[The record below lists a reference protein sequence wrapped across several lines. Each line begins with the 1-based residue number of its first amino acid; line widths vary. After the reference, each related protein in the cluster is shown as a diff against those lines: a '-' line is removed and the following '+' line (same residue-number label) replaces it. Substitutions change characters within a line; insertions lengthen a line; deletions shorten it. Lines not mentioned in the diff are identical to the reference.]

1 MNRDIDIA
9 DRLASEFDS
18 SAEVRIE
25 VGGTKKHKV
34 LSDEEITVVVAALN
48 ALAASLDWLRE
59 TEE

>member
-34 LSDEEITVVVAALN
+34 LSDEEITVVVEVANNEPL
-48 ALAASLDWLRE
+48 
-59 TEE
+59 